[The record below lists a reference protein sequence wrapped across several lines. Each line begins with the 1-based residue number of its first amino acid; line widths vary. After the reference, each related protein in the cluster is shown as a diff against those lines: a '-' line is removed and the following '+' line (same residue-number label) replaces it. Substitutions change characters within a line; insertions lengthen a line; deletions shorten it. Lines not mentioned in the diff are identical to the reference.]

1 MVNAGVVMFFVKAA
15 FWIFLIL
22 LLMPSND
29 KEKSDF
35 YVAAG
40 RTMSDL
46 GSFCGRNP
54 DVCDKTG
61 AIFDTVVQKV
71 RTTIEMLEDIVRSD
85 GEEHDP
91 YSTTRGRSGDP
102 RLHRGARS
110 DMLMM
115 APATTGAVPVS
126 TGSTGSQDTLRPDDL
141 EPAWRGP
148 GRV

>member
-1 MVNAGVVMFFVKAA
+1 MFFVKAA

-46 GSFCGRNP
+46 GSFCSRNP
-54 DVCDKTG
+54 EVCNKTTS
-61 AIFDTVVQKV
+61 IVETVVQKV
-71 RTTIEMLEDIVRSD
+71 RTTLQMLEDMVRSD
-85 GEEHDP
+85 GA
-91 YSTTRGRSGDP
+91 GRDP
-102 RLHRGARS
+102 RDTPPQRSSDLRRQSGA
-110 DMLMM
+110 
-115 APATTGAVPVS
+115 
-126 TGSTGSQDTLRPDDL
+126 TGSLPAAPTSGSSQHTLRPEDMQ
-141 EPAWRGP
+141 PTWRGP